1 MKRLFF
7 SLVIFAVWVS
17 ACGPGLDI
25 AKSNL
30 WRETKPQ
37 VSGADLTTLV
47 SGNNTFALDLYGL
60 LRANDGNLVVSPY
73 SVSAVFAMAYRGARG
88 ETASQLASTFYFD
101 LPEDRLHPAFNALDL
116 GLAEATRVEFVRE
129 MDKDLDPPQL
139 NIVNT
144 IWAQQGFPFQTPFLD
159 TLGANYDAGVHLADF
174 AGQPEAARES
184 INAWVREE
192 TKDKIEELIP
202 ENALGSD
209 TSLVLVN
216 ALYFAADWSEHFDST
231 ANASFYLQDGSRIVV
246 PTMELGEC
254 FLYAQGENWLAIELP
269 YAGNTFVMDIIVPK
283 AGEFEAFEKDLD
295 YPLVSEILSSM
306 QGAAVGLTLPK
317 FEFISDFTL
326 SGTLRDLGASDAFE
340 SGFADFSA
348 MTGNRNL
355 SLDESFH
362 KAYISVDEEGTC
374 AAAATETHFML
385 ISNCMD
391 GASIPVQIDRPFIF
405 LIRELKSG
413 QILFIGRVLNPT
425 Q

>member
-7 SLVIFAVWVS
+7 SLVIFAILLS
-17 ACGPGLDI
+17 ACRPSVDV

-37 VSGADLTTLV
+37 VSDADLATLV
-47 SGNNTFALDLYGL
+47 SGNNTFALDLYGS
-60 LRANDGNLVVSPY
+60 LRKNDGNLVVSPY
-73 SVSAVFAMAYRGARG
+73 SVSAVFGMAYRGARG
-88 ETASQLASTFYFD
+88 ETASQLASAFHFD
-101 LPEDRLHPAFNALDL
+101 LPEDRLHPAFNALDF
-116 GLAEATRVEFVRE
+116 GLADATRVKLRE

-159 TLGANYDAGVHLADF
+159 TLGANYGAGVHLADF
-174 AGQPEAARES
+174 VGQPEAAREN
-184 INAWVREE
+184 INAWVRKE

-246 PTMELGEC
+246 PTMELGGEC
-254 FLYAQGENWLAIELP
+254 FLYAEGENWLAIELP

-283 AGEFEAFEKDLD
+283 AGEFEEFEKDLD
-295 YPLVSEILSSM
+295 YPLVSEIISSM
-306 QGAAVGLTLPK
+306 QGAAVGLALPK
-317 FEFISDFTL
+317 FEFTGEFTL
-326 SGTLRDLGASDAFE
+326 SDTLRDLGVSDAFE
-340 SGFADFSA
+340 HGSADFSG
-348 MTGNRNL
+348 MSENRNL

-362 KAYISVDEEGTC
+362 KAYISVDEKGTC
-374 AAAATETHFML
+374 AAAATEAHFIL
-385 ISNCMD
+385 ISACMD
-391 GASIPVQIDRPFIF
+391 GRPIPVQIDRPFIF
-405 LIRELKSG
+405 IIRELKSG
-413 QILFIGRVLNPT
+413 QILFIGRVLDPR